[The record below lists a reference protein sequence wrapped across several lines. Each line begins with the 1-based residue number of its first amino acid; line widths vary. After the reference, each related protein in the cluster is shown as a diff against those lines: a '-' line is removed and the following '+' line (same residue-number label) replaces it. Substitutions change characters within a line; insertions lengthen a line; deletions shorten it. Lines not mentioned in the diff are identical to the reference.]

1 VYKAEHVVRTKEE
14 IQAMLGEVSEN
25 QANKRIDHLDQHCR
39 TWIER
44 TPFIVISTSSL
55 AGYMDVSPKGDP
67 PGFVKVLDEHTLA
80 IPDRPGNRRADT
92 FLNILENPKIGL
104 LFVIPRRGETLRVSG
119 TAEIIKDQGVLST
132 MAIRDKVPTL
142 AILVHIEGAMFHCGK
157 SMIRSSMWNPDGWPS
172 IEGLPTYAKALVDHA
187 RPPQTEEEMQERI
200 TRNEVERLY

>member
-1 VYKAEHVVRTKEE
+1 MYKAEHVVRTKGE
-14 IQAMLGEVSEN
+14 IQAMLGEISEN
-25 QANKRIDHLDQHCR
+25 QANKRIDHIDQHCR

-67 PGFVKVLDEHTLA
+67 PGFVKVLDENTLA

-119 TAEIIKDQGVLST
+119 TAEIIKDKGVLSA
-132 MAIRDKVPTL
+132 MVIRDKVPTL
-142 AILVHIEGAMFHCGK
+142 AILVHVEGAMFHCGK
-157 SMIRSSMWNPDGWPS
+157 SMIRSSMWKPDGWPS

>member
-14 IQAMLGEVSEN
+14 IQAMLGEMSEN
-25 QANKRIDHLDQHCR
+25 QANKRIDHIDQHCR

-67 PGFVKVLDEHTLA
+67 PGFVKVLDENTLA

-119 TAEIIKDQGVLST
+119 TAEIIKDKGVLSA
-132 MAIRDKVPTL
+132 MVIRDKVPTL
-142 AILVHIEGAMFHCGK
+142 AILVHVEGAMFHCGK
-157 SMIRSSMWNPDGWPS
+157 SMIRSSMWKPDGWPS